1 MSVRLCI
8 RSLEAVEDIINSNS
22 ADGGKY
28 PNFIQLYT
36 RGKKKEKKGR
46 RRKRETVNTSSN
58 NKCLIIYL

>member
-28 PNFIQLYT
+28 PNFIQLHT
-36 RGKKKEKKGR
+36 REKKKEEEE
-46 RRKRETVNTSSN
+46 RE
-58 NKCLIIYL
+58 K